1 MKRLWRWLTRRWRS
15 GVETPAS
22 EERPSG
28 TRDGDLP
35 PALRADPSPET
46 LRVSWGRGTATATAD
61 GSSPLPLSLAR
72 DEAAGSGEGDD
83 DGNDPLAERLGE
95 LEARLKEIEEAMGVQ
110 DGMHGE
116 DLDRTGDEVW
126 EGEGTVPRALMEA
139 ERVLAKAREQCGA
152 SLEGDDGVDVTDETS
167 RAVRRGVP
175 QGIPGQQARRNAAR
189 FWEGV
194 L

>member
-1 MKRLWRWLTRRWRS
+1 MKRLWRWVKARLLRA
-15 GVETPAS
+15 GVETPAC

-35 PALRADPSPET
+35 PALRADPSP
-46 LRVSWGRGTATATAD
+46 RGRGTSTSTAN
-61 GSSPLPLSLAR
+61 GSSPLPFSLAR
-72 DEAAGSGEGDD
+72 GETAGSGEGND
-83 DGNDPLAERLGE
+83 DGNGSDPLAERLGE
-95 LEARLKEIEEAMGVQ
+95 LEARLKEIEEAMGVD

-116 DLDRTGDEVW
+116 DLDRSGDEVW
-126 EGEGTVPRALMEA
+126 EGAGTVPRALREA
-139 ERVLAKAREQCGA
+139 EGVLAKAQLERGA
-152 SLEGDDGVDVTDETS
+152 HLGCAPTVGDGNEMTV
-167 RAVRRGVP
+167 AVSRGVP